1 MTLQYVQ
8 RVEVFLYELR
18 LNRLLLLLLFGY
30 RYMRERVDEASEH
43 SRAHVVSRDVCFLY
57 IIVADETI
65 KTAFEFAVSVAFLN
79 LNVCTTVV
87 VVKFFILL
95 FGQVEID
102 HEALVGPEL
111 AQLQNAAHRF
121 VVMSVEAIAGLCILV
136 YIVNKQVGK
145 AERAVRRVDICVES
159 VAHIQHLRPHLGAV
173 YL

>member
-18 LNRLLLLLLFGY
+18 LNRLLLLLLLGY

-43 SRAHVVSRDVCFLY
+43 SRAHVVSRDVSFLY
-57 IIVADETI
+57 LVVNDVTI

-111 AQLQNAAHRF
+111 
-121 VVMSVEAIAGLCILV
+121 S
-136 YIVNKQVGK
+136 
-145 AERAVRRVDICVES
+145 
-159 VAHIQHLRPHLGAV
+159 
-173 YL
+173 